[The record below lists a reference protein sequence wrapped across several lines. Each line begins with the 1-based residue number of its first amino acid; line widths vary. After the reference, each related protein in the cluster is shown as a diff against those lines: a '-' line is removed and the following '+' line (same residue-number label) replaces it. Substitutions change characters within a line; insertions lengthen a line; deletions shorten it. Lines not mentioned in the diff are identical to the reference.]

1 MRYLKARPLFIIA
14 LFCLLTASVNAQ
26 SSFTIEDIIQRSQSQ
41 SPDFKIA
48 ETRKENRY
56 WQYRYYK
63 TNYIPQLRL
72 LTNTFGSLYTN
83 QFTPVRQPD
92 GSVEYRQLNQLNPGL
107 NFSLQQPIALTGGQ
121 IWINSTYNFF
131 DNYTTNTSQW
141 NGTPINIFLNQP
153 LFAFNPL
160 KWDKKIEPIRFEE
173 SKRDYAESMESIAR
187 DAGDLFFSVLQ
198 QQINLQIA
206 QFNLAN
212 NDTIYKIEQGR
223 YNIGT
228 TSEDKLLQIELQLL
242 RSRQDVAQARLDF
255 QTASLQLRTFI
266 GLRNGEEFQLVMPE
280 VVPQF
285 NVSEEE
291 ALAYAKETRSAFV
304 AFQRRKFEAES
315 AVAEAKGQRYQV
327 SLTASYGLNNVGS
340 QLGDL
345 YQNPAR
351 QQAANLSVNIP
362 VIDWGRRKAL
372 MRTAMANKKLTDY
385 IIEQDQVNFE
395 QEILTKVRQFE
406 MLRLQIEI
414 SKKSDE
420 VGLARYN
427 VAQNRYLIGKTD
439 ILNLS
444 TALREKD
451 EAKRSYVQALKSFW
465 TSYYDLR
472 RLTLF
477 DFIDRKYLYNPLTK
491 E

>member
-1 MRYLKARPLFIIA
+1 MKKFIH
-14 LFCLLTASVNAQ
+14 LLVCLSITGATAQN
-26 SSFTIEDIIQRSQSQ
+26 SFTLEDVIQRSQSQ
-41 SPDFKIA
+41 SPSYRIA

-92 GSVEYRQLNQLNPGL
+92 GSVEYRQLNQFNPGL

-121 IWINSTYNFF
+121 IWVNSTYNYF
-131 DNYTTNTSQW
+131 DNYTTKTSQW
-141 NGTPINIFLNQP
+141 NGTPINIFINQP
-153 LFAFNPL
+153 LFAFNQL
-160 KWDKKIEPIRFEE
+160 KWDRRIEPIKYEE
-173 SKRDYAESMESIAR
+173 SKREYSETMEAIAR
-187 DAGDLFFSVLQ
+187 DAADLFFSVLQ

-242 RSRQDVAQARLDF
+242 RSKQDVAQARLDF

-266 GLRNGEEFQLVMPE
+266 GLRNDEEFELVMPD

-285 NVSEEE
+285 LVAEAE
-291 ALAYAKETRSAFV
+291 ALEHAKETRSAFV

-327 SLTASYGLNNVGS
+327 SLTASYGLNNIGS
-340 QLGDL
+340 TLGDL
-345 YQNPAR
+345 YQDPAR
-351 QQAANLSVNIP
+351 QQAANLSINVP

-372 MRTAMANKKLTDY
+372 MRTAYANKKLTDY
-385 IIEQDQVNFE
+385 IIDQDQITFE
-395 QEILTKVRQFE
+395 QEITTKVRQFE

-414 SKKSDE
+414 TKKSDE
-420 VGLARYN
+420 VALARYN

-451 EAKRSYVQALKSFW
+451 EAKRSYIQALKSFW
-465 TSYYDLR
+465 SSYYDLR
-472 RLTLF
+472 RLTLY
-477 DFIDRKYLYNPLTK
+477 DFIERKYLYNPFAEDK
-491 E
+491 N

>member
-1 MRYLKARPLFIIA
+1 MKKFIYLLV
-14 LFCLLTASVNAQ
+14 CLCITGATAQNT
-26 SSFTIEDIIQRSQSQ
+26 FTLEDVIQRSQSQ
-41 SPDFKIA
+41 SPSYRIA

-92 GSVEYRQLNQLNPGL
+92 GSVEYRQLNQFNPGL

-121 IWINSTYNFF
+121 IWVNSTYNYF
-131 DNYTTNTSQW
+131 DNYTTKTSQW
-141 NGTPINIFLNQP
+141 NGTPINVFINQP
-153 LFAFNPL
+153 LFAFNQL
-160 KWDKKIEPIRFEE
+160 KWDRRIEPIKYEE
-173 SKRDYAESMESIAR
+173 SKREYSETMEAIAR
-187 DAGDLFFSVLQ
+187 DAADLFFSVLQ

-266 GLRNGEEFQLVMPE
+266 GVRNGEEFELVMPDL
-280 VVPQF
+280 VPLF
-285 NVSEEE
+285 SVAEEE
-291 ALAYAKETRSAFV
+291 ALGHAKETRSAFV

-327 SLTASYGLNNVGS
+327 SLTASYGLNNIGPT
-340 QLGDL
+340 LGDL
-345 YQNPAR
+345 YQDPAR
-351 QQAANLSVNIP
+351 QQAANLSINVP

-372 MRTAMANKKLTDY
+372 MRTAYANKKLTDY
-385 IIEQDQVNFE
+385 IIDQDQITFE

-414 SKKSDE
+414 TKKSDE
-420 VGLARYN
+420 VALARYN

-451 EAKRSYVQALKSFW
+451 EAKRSYIQALKSFW

-472 RLTLF
+472 RLTLY
-477 DFIDRKYLYNPLTK
+477 DFIERKYLYNPFEK

>member
-1 MRYLKARPLFIIA
+1 MKKLNT
-14 LFCLLTASVNAQ
+14 LLLIVTFLLINNSVQ
-26 SSFTIEDIIQRSQSQ
+26 SQNQFSLDEVIQRALSQ

-56 WQYRYYK
+56 WQFRYYK

-92 GSVEYRQLNQLNPGL
+92 GSVEYKQLNQLNPGL
-107 NFSLQQPIALTGGQ
+107 NFSLQQPIAATGGQ
-121 IWINSTYNFF
+121 IWVNSTYNFF
-131 DNYTTNTSQW
+131 NNYTTDVSQW
-141 NGTPINIFLNQP
+141 NGTPVNIFLNQP

-160 KWDKKIEPIRFEE
+160 KWDRKIEPIRYEE

-187 DAGDLFFSVLQ
+187 DAADLFFSVLQ

-242 RSRQDVAQARLDF
+242 NSRKDVAQARLDF

-266 GLRNGEEFQLVMPE
+266 GLRNGEEFALIMPDA
-280 VVPQF
+280 VPQF
-285 NVSEEE
+285 TVGEDE
-291 ALAYAKETRSAFV
+291 ALAHATETRSAYV

-315 AVAEAKGQRYQV
+315 EVAQAKGQRYQV
-327 SLTASYGLNNVGS
+327 SLTASYGLNNVGPT
-340 QLGDL
+340 LGDL
-345 YQNPAR
+345 YLDPAR

-372 MRTAMANKKLTDY
+372 MRTALANKKLTDY
-385 IIEQDQVNFE
+385 IINQDQITFE

-414 SKKSDE
+414 TKKSDE
-420 VGLARYN
+420 VALARYN

-465 TSYYDLR
+465 SSYYDLR
-472 RLTLF
+472 RLTLY
-477 DFIDRKYLYNPLTK
+477 DFIERKYLYNPLV
-491 E
+491 EE

>member
-1 MRYLKARPLFIIA
+1 MKKFIYLFI
-14 LFCLLTASVNAQ
+14 FCLTLAFAQ
-26 SSFTIEDIIQRSQSQ
+26 AQNTFTLEDVILRSQTQ
-41 SPDFKIA
+41 SPSFKIS
-48 ETRKENRY
+48 ETRRENRY

-92 GSVEYRQLNQLNPGL
+92 GSVQYRQLNQLNPGL

-121 IWINSTYNFF
+121 IWVNSTYNFF
-131 DNYTTNTSQW
+131 NNYTTDESQW

-160 KWDKKIEPIRFEE
+160 KWDRKIEPIRFEE
-173 SKRDYAESMESIAR
+173 SKRDYAESMESISR
-187 DAGDLFFSVLQ
+187 DAADLFFSVLQ

-266 GLRNGEEFQLVMPE
+266 GLRNGEEFELVMPE
-280 VVPQF
+280 VVPAF
-285 NVSEEE
+285 TVAEDE
-291 ALAYAKETRSAFV
+291 ALSHAKETRSAYI

-315 AVAEAKGQRYQV
+315 AVAEAKGERYQV
-327 SLTASYGLNNVGS
+327 SLTASYGLNNVAPTLS
-340 QLGDL
+340 DL
-345 YQNPAR
+345 YLDPAR
-351 QQAANLSVNIP
+351 QQAANLSINIP

-372 MRTAMANKKLTDY
+372 MRTAYANKKLTDY
-385 IIEQDQVNFE
+385 IIDQDQITFE

-414 SKKSDE
+414 TKKSDE
-420 VGLARYN
+420 VALARYN

-451 EAKRSYVQALKSFW
+451 EAKRSYIQALKSFW
-465 TSYYDLR
+465 SSYYDLR
-472 RLTLF
+472 RLTLY
-477 DFIDRKYLYNPLTK
+477 DFIERKYLYNPFAQD
-491 E
+491 

>member
-1 MRYLKARPLFIIA
+1 MKKFIYLLV
-14 LFCLLTASVNAQ
+14 CLSITGATAQN
-26 SSFTIEDIIQRSQSQ
+26 SFTLEDVIQRSQSQ
-41 SPDFKIA
+41 SPSYRIA

-92 GSVEYRQLNQLNPGL
+92 GSVEYRQLNQFNPGL

-121 IWINSTYNFF
+121 IWVNSTYNYF
-131 DNYTTNTSQW
+131 DNYTTKTSQW
-141 NGTPINIFLNQP
+141 NGTPINIFVNQP
-153 LFAFNPL
+153 LFAFNQL
-160 KWDKKIEPIRFEE
+160 KWDRRIEPIKYEE
-173 SKRDYAESMESIAR
+173 SKREYSETMEAIAR
-187 DAGDLFFSVLQ
+187 DAADLFFSVLQ

-266 GLRNGEEFQLVMPE
+266 GVRNGEEFELVMPD
-280 VVPQF
+280 VVPLF
-285 NVSEEE
+285 SVGEAE
-291 ALAYAKETRSAFV
+291 ALEHAKETRSAFV

-327 SLTASYGLNNVGS
+327 SLTASYGLNNIG
-340 QLGDL
+340 QTLGDL
-345 YQNPAR
+345 YQDPAR
-351 QQAANLSVNIP
+351 QQAANLSINVP

-372 MRTAMANKKLTDY
+372 MRTAYANKKLTDY
-385 IIEQDQVNFE
+385 IIDQDQITFE

-414 SKKSDE
+414 TKKSDE
-420 VGLARYN
+420 VALARYN

-451 EAKRSYVQALKSFW
+451 EAKRSYIQALKSFW
-465 TSYYDLR
+465 SSYYDLR
-472 RLTLF
+472 RLTLY
-477 DFIDRKYLYNPLTK
+477 DFIERKYLYNPFAEDK
-491 E
+491 N

>member
-1 MRYLKARPLFIIA
+1 MNKLRII
-14 LFCLLTASVNAQ
+14 LLLLITFLINPIYSQTAYTLEEV
-26 SSFTIEDIIQRSQSQ
+26 IQRALSQ

-63 TNYIPQLRL
+63 TNYVPQLRM
-72 LTNTFGSLYTN
+72 LTNTFGSLYAN

-92 GSVEYRQLNQLNPGL
+92 GSVIYRQLNQLNPGV

-121 IWINSTYNFF
+121 IQVNSIYNYF
-131 DNYTTNTSQW
+131 DNYTNNTSQW
-141 NGTPINIFLNQP
+141 NGTPINIFINQP
-153 LFAFNPL
+153 LFAYNQL
-160 KWDKKIEPIRFEE
+160 KWDKRIEPIRYEE
-173 SKRDYAESMESIAR
+173 SKRDYAESMEQIAS
-187 DAGDLFFSVLQ
+187 DAANLFFNVLQ

-266 GLRNGEEFQLVMPE
+266 GLRSGETFELAMPE

-285 NVSEEE
+285 AVDETE
-291 ALAYAKETRSAFV
+291 AFTHAKETRSAFI
-304 AFQRRKFEAES
+304 AFQRRKYEAEA
-315 AVAEAKGQRYQV
+315 AVAQAKGQRYQV
-327 SLTASYGLNNVGS
+327 SLTASYGLNNIGNS
-340 QLGDL
+340 IGEI
-345 YQNPAR
+345 YESPAR
-351 QQAANLSVNIP
+351 QQAANLSLNIP
-362 VIDWGRRKAL
+362 VVDWGRRKAL
-372 MRTAMANKKLTDY
+372 MRTALANKKLTDY
-385 IIEQDQVNFE
+385 IIDQDEVNFE
-395 QEILTKVRQFE
+395 QTILTQVRQFE

-414 SKKSDE
+414 TKKSDE
-420 VGLARYN
+420 VALARYN

-472 RLTLF
+472 RLTLY
-477 DFIDRKYLYNPLTK
+477 DFIDRKYLYNPFAGD
-491 E
+491 

>member
-1 MRYLKARPLFIIA
+1 MKKFIYLILFVG
-14 LFCLLTASVNAQ
+14 LFKPVAGQNKFSLEEV
-26 SSFTIEDIIQRSQSQ
+26 IQRAQSQ
-41 SPDFKIA
+41 SPSFKIA

-121 IWINSTYNFF
+121 IWVNSTYNYF
-131 DNYTTNTSQW
+131 DDLNTDASQW

-153 LFAFNPL
+153 LFAYNPL
-160 KWDKKIEPIRFEE
+160 KWDRKIEPIRYEE
-173 SKRDYAESMESIAR
+173 SKRDYAESMEQISR
-187 DAGDLFFSVLQ
+187 DAANLFFNVLQ
-198 QQINLQIA
+198 EQINLQIA
-206 QFNLAN
+206 EYNLAN

-242 RSRQDVAQARLDF
+242 RSKQDVAQAKLDF
-255 QTASLQLRTFI
+255 QTAALLLRTFI
-266 GLRNGEEFQLVMPE
+266 GLRDGESFELGMPDSE
-280 VVPQF
+280 PSFSVA
-285 NVSEEE
+285 EEE
-291 ALAYAKETRSAFV
+291 ALAHAKETRSAYIG
-304 AFQRRKFEAES
+304 FQRRKFEAEE
-315 AVAEAKGQRYQV
+315 AVAQAKGERYQV
-327 SLTASYGLNNVGS
+327 SLTASYGLNNIASSLDG
-340 QLGDL
+340 L
-345 YQNPAR
+345 YLDPAR
-351 QQAANLSVNIP
+351 QQAANLAVNIP

-372 MRTAMANKKLTDY
+372 MRTAYANKKLTDY
-385 IIEQDQVNFE
+385 LIEQDQVTFD
-395 QEILTKVRQFE
+395 QEVLTKVRQFD
-406 MLRLQIEI
+406 MLRLQIQI
-414 SKKSDE
+414 TKKSDE
-420 VGLARYN
+420 VALARYN

-451 EAKRSYVQALKSFW
+451 EAKRSYIQALKSFW

-472 RLTLF
+472 RLTLY
-477 DFIDRKYLYNPLTK
+477 DFIERKYLYNPFVQD
-491 E
+491 

>member
-1 MRYLKARPLFIIA
+1 MKHVEIKHIVIGFSMVCAS
-14 LFCLLTASVNAQ
+14 LLNAQ
-26 SSFTIEDIIQRSQSQ
+26 NTFTIEDIILRSQTQ
-41 SPDFKIA
+41 SPSFKIA

-56 WQYRYYK
+56 WQFRYYK
-63 TNYIPQLRL
+63 TNYVPQLRL
-72 LTNTFGSLYTN
+72 LTNSFGSLYRN
-83 QFTPVRQPD
+83 EYTPNRLD
-92 GSVEYRQLNQLNPGL
+92 NGSLDYIKVNQLNPAV
-107 NFSLQQPIALTGGQ
+107 NFSIQQPIALTGGQ
-121 IWINSTYNFF
+121 IEV
-131 DNYTTNTSQW
+131 NTSYNYVGDLISHEKLW
-141 NGTPINIFLNQP
+141 NGRPVNISIDQP
-153 LFAFNPL
+153 LFAYNPL
-160 KWDKKIEPIRFEE
+160 KWDRKIEPILYEE
-173 SKRDYAESMESIAR
+173 SKRDYAEGMESIAR
-187 DAGDLFFSVLQ
+187 DASNLFFNVLQ
-198 QQINLQIA
+198 EQINLQIA

-255 QTASLQLRTFI
+255 QTASLLLRTFI
-266 GLRNGEEFQLVMPE
+266 GLRNGEEFELLLPSDIPMFQ
-280 VVPQF
+280 
-285 NVSEEE
+285 VSEDE
-291 ALAYAKETRSAFV
+291 ALTYAKETRSAFI
-304 AFQRRKFEAES
+304 AFQRRKFEAEA
-315 AVAEAKGQRYQV
+315 AVAQAKGQRYEA
-327 SLTASYGLNNVGS
+327 SLTAAYGLNNVG
-340 QLGDL
+340 QTINEL

-351 QQAANLSVNIP
+351 QQAANLSLNIP

-372 MRTAMANKKLTDY
+372 MRRAYANKKLTDY
-385 IIEQDQVNFE
+385 IIDQDQVNFE

-414 SKKSDE
+414 TKKSDQ
-420 VGLARYN
+420 VALQRYN

-451 EAKRSYVQALKSFW
+451 EAKRSYVLALKSFW

-472 RLTLF
+472 RLTLY
-477 DFIDRKYLYNPLTK
+477 DFIDRKYLYNPMVQ

>member
-1 MRYLKARPLFIIA
+1 MKKFIYLVP
-14 LFCLLTASVNAQ
+14 FCLSLVSVQAQ
-26 SSFTIEDIIQRSQSQ
+26 NTFTLEDVILRSQTQ
-41 SPDFKIA
+41 SPSFKIS

-56 WQYRYYK
+56 WQYRYFK
-63 TNYIPQLRL
+63 TNYIPQLRA
-72 LTNTFGSLYTN
+72 LTNTGSIYSN
-83 QFTPVRQPD
+83 IYQPIYVD
-92 GSVEYRQLNQLNPGL
+92 AKLDYYRINQLNPGV
-107 NFSLQQPIALTGGQ
+107 NFALQQPIAATGGQ
-121 IWINSTYNFF
+121 IWVNTTYNFLQDYI
-131 DNYTTNTSQW
+131 DNSSRW
-141 NGTPINIFLNQP
+141 NGTPVNIYLNQP
-153 LFAFNPL
+153 LFAFNKL

-173 SKRDYAESMESIAR
+173 SKRDYSESMEAIAR
-187 DAGDLFFSVLQ
+187 DAADLFFSVLQ

-266 GLRNGEEFQLVMPE
+266 GLRNGEEFELVMPD
-280 VVPQF
+280 VVPAF
-285 NVSEEE
+285 VVTEEE
-291 ALAYAKETRSAFV
+291 ALAHAKETRSAFV

-315 AVAEAKGQRYQV
+315 AVAQAKGQRYEV
-327 SLTASYGLNNVGS
+327 SLEASYGLASIGS
-340 QLGDL
+340 SLNDL
-345 YQNPAR
+345 YKDPGP
-351 QQAANLSVNIP
+351 QQAANLSINVPI
-362 VIDWGRRKAL
+362 IDWGRRKAL
-372 MRTAMANKKLTDY
+372 MRTAYANKKLTDY
-385 IIEQDQVNFE
+385 IIEQDQITFE

-414 SKKSDE
+414 TKKSDE
-420 VGLARYN
+420 VALARYN

-451 EAKRSYVQALKSFW
+451 EAKRSYIQALKSFW
-465 TSYYDLR
+465 SSYYDLR
-472 RLTLF
+472 RLTLY
-477 DFIDRKYLYNPLTK
+477 DFIERKYLYNPLAEDK
-491 E
+491 

>member
-1 MRYLKARPLFIIA
+1 MKKFIVI
-14 LFCLLTASVNAQ
+14 CLICFVGGLSHAQ
-26 SSFTIEDIIQRSQSQ
+26 NKFTLEEVIQRAQSQ
-41 SPDFKIA
+41 SPSFKIA

-121 IWINSTYNFF
+121 IWVNSTYNFF
-131 DNYTTNTSQW
+131 NNLSTDFKQW

-153 LFAFNPL
+153 LLAYNPL
-160 KWDKKIEPIRFEE
+160 KWDRKTEPIRYEE
-173 SKRDYAESMESIAR
+173 SKRDYAESMEQISR
-187 DAGDLFFSVLQ
+187 DAANLFFNVLQ
-198 QQINLQIA
+198 EQINLQIA
-206 QFNLAN
+206 EYNLAN

-228 TSEDKLLQIELQLL
+228 TSEDKLLQVELQLL
-242 RSRQDVAQARLDF
+242 RSRQDVAQAKLDF
-255 QTASLQLRTFI
+255 QTAALLLRTFI
-266 GLRNGEEFQLVMPE
+266 GLRDGEDFSLVIPE
-280 VVPQF
+280 
-285 NVSEEE
+285 SEPGFLVNEPE
-291 ALAYAKETRSAFV
+291 ALALAKETRSAFI
-304 AFQRRKFEAES
+304 AFQRRKYEAEE
-315 AVAEAKGQRYQV
+315 AVAQAKGERYQV
-327 SLTASYGLNNVGS
+327 SLTASYGLNNIANN
-340 QLGDL
+340 LGDL
-345 YQNPAR
+345 YQDPAR
-351 QQAANLSVNIP
+351 QQAANLSINVP

-372 MRTAMANKKLTDY
+372 MRTAYANKKLTDY
-385 IIEQDQVNFE
+385 LIEQDQVNFE
-395 QEILTKVRQFE
+395 QEILTKVRQFD

-414 SKKSDE
+414 TKKSDE
-420 VGLARYN
+420 VALARYN

-472 RLTLF
+472 RLTLY
-477 DFIDRKYLYNPLTK
+477 DFIERKYLYNPLAK
-491 E
+491 D